1 MTGLEPA
8 EPRHTGGCRCGRVR
22 FRAAADPTFTSY
34 CHCRDCRKA
43 SGAPVLAF
51 VGFSRDDVAFDAA
64 GEKEYGDG
72 PARRSFCPE
81 CGTPIAYRDER
92 LADRIYFV
100 LGAMDAPERY
110 KPTHHAYL
118 SEALDFL
125 TIDDALPRYERFSVE
140 RP

>member
-1 MTGLEPA
+1 VSERAP
-8 EPRHTGGCRCGRVR
+8 PDVRHAGGCRCGRVR
-22 FRAAADPTFTSY
+22 FRASADPIFTSY

-51 VGFSRDDVAFDAA
+51 VGFCRDDVTFEAA
-64 GEKEYGDG
+64 GEKDYGDS

-81 CGTPIAYRDER
+81 CGTPIAYRDDR

-100 LGAMDAPERY
+100 LGAMDAPQCY
-110 KPTHHAYL
+110 PPTHHAFL
-118 SEALDFL
+118 CEALDFPA
-125 TIDDALPRYERFSVE
+125 IEDSLPRYQRFSVE